1 MTMTERSAVHG
12 SFTIERIYDA
22 QPARVFAAWSSVE
35 AKAAWNFCD
44 EAWRP
49 TLHEIDFRVG
59 GRERIRTGPAGGTVH
74 AFDGIFHDIVP
85 GERIVFAYDMR
96 LDARLISISLATIS
110 LTRVGKGTRLS
121 FTEQGV
127 FLDGY
132 DDIAG
137 REEGTRIGLDNL
149 QVALQ
154 RAAA

>member
-1 MTMTERSAVHG
+1 MTERSAVHG
-12 SFTIERIYDA
+12 SFTIERVYDA
-22 QPARVFAAWSSVE
+22 RPSRIFAAWSSVE
-35 AKAAWNFCD
+35 AKAAWNFC
-44 EAWRP
+44 EESWRP

-74 AFDGIFHDIVP
+74 AFDGTFHDIVP
-85 GERIVFAYDMR
+85 DQRIVFSYDMR
-96 LDARLISISLATIS
+96 LDKRLISVSLVTIMV
-110 LTRVGKGTRLS
+110 TPTAKGTKLS
-121 FTEQGV
+121 FTEQGA

-154 RAAA
+154 REAA

>member
-1 MTMTERSAVHG
+1 MTERSAVHG
-12 SFTIERIYDA
+12 SFTIERVYDA
-22 QPARVFAAWSSVE
+22 RPARVFAAWTSVE

-44 EAWRP
+44 ESWRP

-74 AFDGIFHDIVP
+74 AFDGTFHDIVP
-85 GERIVFAYDMR
+85 DQRIVFSYEMR
-96 LDARLISISLATIS
+96 LDQRLISVSLVTI
-110 LTRVGKGTRLS
+110 TVTPTAKGTKLS

-154 RAAA
+154 REAA

>member
-1 MTMTERSAVHG
+1 MSEQSAIHG
-12 SFTIERIYDA
+12 AFTIERVYDA
-22 QPARVFAAWSSVE
+22 QPSRVFKAWTSAE

-44 EAWRP
+44 ESWRP

-74 AFDGIFHDIVP
+74 AFDGSFHDIVP
-85 GERIVFAYDMR
+85 DARIVFTYDMR
-96 LDARLISISLATIS
+96 LDERLISTSLVTI
-110 LTRVGKGTRLS
+110 TFAPEGNGTRMS

-137 REEGTRIGLDNL
+137 REEGTRVGLDNL
-149 QVALQ
+149 QTALL
-154 RAAA
+154 REAA

>member
-1 MTMTERSAVHG
+1 MSERTALHG
-12 SFTIERIYDA
+12 AFTIERIYEA
-22 QPARVFAAWSSVE
+22 RPARVFAAWTSVE

-44 EAWRP
+44 ESWRP

-74 AFDGIFHDIVP
+74 AFDGTFHDIVP
-85 GERIVFAYDMR
+85 DRRIVFAYDMR
-96 LDARLISISLATIS
+96 LDQRLISVSLATI
-110 LTRVGKGTRLS
+110 TVAPEGKGTRLT

-132 DDIAG
+132 DDVAG

-149 QVALQ
+149 QTAL
-154 RAAA
+154 RREAA

>member
-1 MTMTERSAVHG
+1 MSERSAVHG
-12 SFTIERIYDA
+12 AFTIERVYDA
-22 QPARVFAAWSSVE
+22 RPARVFAAWNSVE

-49 TLHEIDFRVG
+49 TLHEMDFRVG
-59 GRERIRTGPAGGTVH
+59 GIERIRTGPAGGTVH
-74 AFDGIFHDIVP
+74 AFDGVFHDIVP
-85 GERIVFAYDMR
+85 NERIVYAYDMR
-96 LDARLISISLATIS
+96 LDQRLISISLATI
-110 LTRVGKGTRLS
+110 TFAPEGKGMRLR

-149 QVALQ
+149 QMALQ
-154 RAAA
+154 HEAA